1 MVTITAGMVHF
12 QRTFLLAQL
21 LRLLV
26 VLVTGSGQHWRCGT
40 TRADFRPRRC
50 NKIPAL
56 QMARWRDNGDRVD
69 GGGW

>member
-26 VLVTGSGQHWRCGT
+26 VLVTGSGSALEMRHDEGRFQTPKVQQNTRT
-40 TRADFRPRRC
+40 T
-50 NKIPAL
+50 
-56 QMARWRDNGDRVD
+56 NGSLA
-69 GGGW
+69 